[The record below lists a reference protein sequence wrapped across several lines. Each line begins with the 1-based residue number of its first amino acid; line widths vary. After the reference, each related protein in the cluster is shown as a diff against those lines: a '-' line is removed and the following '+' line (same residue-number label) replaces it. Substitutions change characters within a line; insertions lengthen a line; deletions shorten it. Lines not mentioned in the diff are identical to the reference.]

1 MTKSTAKK
9 VELKDL
15 KIRTVEIPII
25 GTSPLIIHKFSDKT
39 RREMEEKQQGKSK
52 VAKHS
57 IKVPEE
63 DFENAKHYSPEGWE
77 GFPCGGFKKAMVRG
91 ALSIGMKMT
100 EVRASVF
107 VEPECP
113 VSNLVQIKGESQMRT
128 DMVRVSNGSPDVRYR
143 PEYPT
148 WEATLKITYNEG
160 VVSLD
165 QVFQMLHY
173 AGWGV
178 GIGEWRP
185 EKSGINGRFTI
196 KQ

>member
-1 MTKSTAKK
+1 MVRKK
-9 VELKDL
+9 TNVELKDL

-25 GTSPLIIHKFSDKT
+25 GTSPLIVNQFPDKI
-39 RREMEEKQQGKSK
+39 RKEMEEKHQGKAK
-52 VAKHS
+52 VAKHA

-63 DFENAKHYSPEGWE
+63 DYKNAKHISPEGWE
-77 GFPCGGFKKAMVRG
+77 GFPCNGFKKAMVRG

-100 EVRASVF
+100 EVRAAVF
-107 VEPECP
+107 VEPDCG
-113 VSNLVQIKGESQMRT
+113 VSNLIRLHGKSQMRT
-128 DMVRVSNGSPDVRYR
+128 DIVRVSNGAPDVRYR
-143 PEYPT
+143 PEYPE
-148 WEATLKITYNEG
+148 WEAVLRITYNEG

-165 QVFQMLHY
+165 KVFQMLHY

-185 EKSGINGRFTI
+185 EKNGINGRFTI